1 MPSPKQIDISNSHG
15 RNAAVVAVVAGCL
28 AFSVCMIYVRP
39 GTQGVNSMIQGGFGE
54 FSAIFAVIFFAIYL
68 VFLAIEFSK
77 FGSVVSIGRRGIFDR
92 RLSTGWIPWNAVRSV
107 NVVDRGWRPGLLVHL
122 EQSRM
127 ANLPMR
133 RHVRRLVTRNE
144 SAPNVLW
151 IEAENLKGGF
161 GALRSAVTRFHKVVG
176 SPRVE

>member
-1 MPSPKQIDISNSHG
+1 
-15 RNAAVVAVVAGCL
+15 
-28 AFSVCMIYVRP
+28 MIYVRP
-39 GTQGVNSMIQGGFGE
+39 GAHGANSMLQGGFGE
-54 FSAIFAVIFFAIYL
+54 FSAKFGVIFFSIYL
-68 VFLAIEFSK
+68 AFFATKFFN
-77 FGSVVSIGRRGIFDR
+77 FGSIVSIGRRGIFDR

-122 EQSRM
+122 EPSRM
-127 ANLPMR
+127 ADLPMR

-161 GALRSAVTRFHKVVG
+161 GTLRSAVRRFHKVVG
-176 SPRVE
+176 SPRAE